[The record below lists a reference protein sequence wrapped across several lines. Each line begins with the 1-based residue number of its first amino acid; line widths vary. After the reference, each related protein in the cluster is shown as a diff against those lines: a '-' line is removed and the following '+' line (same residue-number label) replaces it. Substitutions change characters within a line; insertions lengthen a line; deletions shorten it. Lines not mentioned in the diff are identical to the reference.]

1 MIDALSLAASSM
13 SNDVSRLA
21 TIGQNLAN
29 ATTPAYKREISLATP
44 FMQAMESAERYDAAG
59 LGTGPTSVVDHRAG
73 TLRFTGTP
81 LDFALEGEG
90 FFEVQTESGVAY
102 TRQGD
107 FQLDAMGRLV
117 TQAGHV
123 VQGVGGPLHLPSAN
137 ATVDREG
144 RVFDGEK
151 PVGQLKLVRFADPGR
166 LVRLGNGLFQSAE
179 SPAEP
184 LDASTRVRQ
193 GHLEASNVNTAAEMV
208 KLVETMRHFEATQK
222 VVQGVDEMME
232 RALRKLGE
240 F

>member
-1 MIDALSLAASSM
+1 M

-29 ATTPAYKREISLATP
+29 ATTPAYKREIPLATP
-44 FMQAMESAERYDAAG
+44 FMQAMESAERHDAAG